1 MNTNELNHLIQ
12 KCYSIEKQLGGNA
25 EATKKVKKSREF
37 DTIKDLLI
45 AKIFQISKLQ
55 DQRDEKMAKYGNDRD
70 QIAMGVQIRDE
81 IHEVD
86 RMIKQMGESLERM
99 SRNGKK
105 YSPQEIELRSK
116 ILQKYKQNV
125 ENLKLREQGERA
137 EDTENEKPLLLK
149 DLQQQL
155 YKNKPN
161 REVVYQITKDE
172 QEALDRFA
180 KNDLIIDEK
189 VDVIIDGVEQWKA
202 KAQGIRQKI
211 DQTIGQIHQNHI
223 QVDKTN
229 KTLQYSNKQLK
240 ELLIK
245 FRQPN
250 KFCLDITLFLLFLG
264 IIGVIVNMFY
274 SKK

>member
-1 MNTNELNHLIQ
+1 MNQNELHHLIQ
-12 KCYSIEKQLGGNA
+12 KCYRIEKELGGNA

-37 DTIKDLLI
+37 DVIKELLI

-55 DQRDEKMAKYGNDRD
+55 DQRDDKMAKYGNDRD

-81 IHEVD
+81 IHEVE

-99 SRNGKK
+99 SRNQKK
-105 YSPQEIELRSK
+105 YSIQEIELRTK
-116 ILQKYKQNV
+116 ILSKYKQNL
-125 ENLKLREQGERA
+125 ENLKLREQGERI
-137 EDTENEKPLLLK
+137 EDSDNEKPLLLK

-172 QEALDRFA
+172 QEALDRFEQ
-180 KNDLIIDEK
+180 NDRIIDDK
-189 VDVIIDGVEQWKA
+189 LDIIINGVDEMKI
-202 KAQGIRQKI
+202 KAQAIGNKI
-211 DQTIGQIHQNHI
+211 EQTKSQLKVLDK

-229 KTLQYSNKQLK
+229 LTLLNSNKQLK
-240 ELLIK
+240 DLLLK

-264 IIGVIVNMFY
+264 IIGVIVNMIY
-274 SKK
+274 SK

>member
-1 MNTNELNHLIQ
+1 MNQNELNHLIQ
-12 KCYSIEKQLGGNA
+12 KCYRIEKELGGNA

-37 DTIKDLLI
+37 DVIKDILI

-81 IHEVD
+81 IHEVE
-86 RMIKQMGESLERM
+86 RMIKQMGESLEKM
-99 SRNGKK
+99 SRNQKK
-105 YSPQEIELRSK
+105 YPAQEIELRSK
-116 ILQKYKQNV
+116 ILQKYRQNV
-125 ENLKLREQGERA
+125 DNLKLREQGERQ
-137 EDTENEKPLLLK
+137 EDTDNEKPLLLK

-180 KNDLIIDEK
+180 QNDQIIDDKLVIIIDE
-189 VDVIIDGVEQWKA
+189 VDNMKN
-202 KAQGIRQKI
+202 KAQAIGTKI
-211 DQTIGQIHQNHI
+211 DQTKGQLKILDK

-229 KTLQYSNKQLK
+229 LTLLNSNKQLK

-274 SKK
+274 SK

>member
-1 MNTNELNHLIQ
+1 MNINELNHLIQ

-25 EATKKVKKSREF
+25 EATKNVQKSREF
-37 DTIKDLLI
+37 DVIKDLLV

-99 SRNGKK
+99 SRKVK
-105 YSPQEIELRSK
+105 QYSPQEIELRAK

-180 KNDLIIDEK
+180 KNDEIIDGK
-189 VDVIIDGVEQWKA
+189 LDVIIDGMGQLNHKVQV
-202 KAQGIRQKI
+202 QGQKI
-211 DQTIGQIHQNHI
+211 DQTKVQIKQTDK

-229 KTLQYSNKQLK
+229 KTLQHSNKQLK